1 MVKISWSLIYEMA
14 KQNSGVELDAI
25 LARLGP
31 FGKYNIVNYAFLLFP
46 VYLAGIFGSIYVFEA
61 PDLNYR

>member
-1 MVKISWSLIYEMA
+1 MA